1 MSLAVMLAP
10 LRYVQGPDALLE
22 LGGQLQILGL
32 KNPLILAS
40 PSARKAVGPTLSQGS
55 SRGASRT
62 RSWIS
67 AASAPGARSSGS
79 RTPASRAGTTP
90 SSTAGAAR
98 RSTRDA
104 PPPRKSALNVE
115 KNPPEFIPDLGA
127 GVACINIP
135 TVAATDASTSAV
147 SLVYSDNHTV
157 EATMIYPTSPTMV
170 FVDTS
175 VIAKSPVRLLVAGM
189 GDALATYFEAAMT
202 YQTGSRAVVTQS
214 YSTRATQALA
224 RLCFDLLMEYGV
236 QGKIEAE
243 AGVPGPGLEAV
254 VEANILLSGLGFES
268 GGISASHAVGH
279 GFHHIP
285 EFFEVPQYH
294 GELVAFGT
302 LVQLLLERRTP
313 AYLDTVFGFCVSV
326 GLPTTFAEMT
336 LKDRHRRSSGDGGAR
351 RLTRHDHQVDAR
363 VVPRARR
370 AGPPLRPPR
379 DPARHHRD
387 RRLRTRVQLPEVR
400 MRGC

>member
-1 MSLAVMLAP
+1 MPLAVMLAP
-10 LRYVQGPDALLE
+10 LRYVQGPDALLQ
-22 LGGQLQILGL
+22 LGEQLQILGL

-40 PSARKAVGPTLSQGS
+40 PSARKAVGATLSQGLE
-55 SRGASRT
+55 SRGIAYAFTEFTGECT
-62 RSWIS
+62 RREIERVKNLCIEGGHDAIINCGGGKTLDAGR
-67 AASAPGARSSGS
+67 AA
-79 RTPASRAGTTP
+79 
-90 SSTAGAAR
+90 AA
-98 RSTRDA
+98 
-104 PPPRKSALNVE
+104 KSALNVE

-147 SLVYSDNHTV
+147 SLVYCDNHTV
-157 EATMIYPTSPTMV
+157 EATMVYPTSPTMV

-224 RLCFDLLMEYGV
+224 RLCFDLLMEYGL

-302 LVQLLLERRTP
+302 LVQLLLERRKP
-313 AYLDTVFGFCVSV
+313 AFLDTVFGFCVSV

-336 LKDRHRRSSGDGGAR
+336 LRDLTDEALETVALAASRDMIIKSMPGSNAVPDEQGRYFDHREILHAIIA
-351 RLTRHDHQVDAR
+351 TDAYG
-363 VVPRARR
+363 RAFNSRKS
-370 AGPPLRPPR
+370 A
-379 DPARHHRD
+379 
-387 RRLRTRVQLPEVR
+387 
-400 MRGC
+400 

>member
-10 LRYVQGPDALLE
+10 LRYVQGPDALLQ
-22 LGGQLQILGL
+22 LGGQLEVLGL

-40 PSARKAVGPTLSQGS
+40 PSARKAVGATLSQGLE
-55 SRGASRT
+55 SRGISYAFADFGGECT
-62 RSWIS
+62 RREIERVKNLCIAGSHDAIVNCGGGKTLDTGR
-67 AASAPGARSSGS
+67 AAAC
-79 RTPASRAGTTP
+79 
-90 SSTAGAAR
+90 
-98 RSTRDA
+98 
-104 PPPRKSALNVE
+104 KSALNVDMS
-115 KNPPEFIPDLGA
+115 PPEYISDLGA

-147 SLVYSDNHTV
+147 SLVYSDHHVV

-175 VIAKSPVRLLVAGM
+175 IIAKSPVRLLVSGM

-224 RLCFDLLMEYGV
+224 KLCFELLMEFGV
-236 QGKIEAE
+236 QGKLEAE
-243 AGVPGPGLEAV
+243 AGVAGPGLDAV

-279 GFHHIP
+279 GFHHIAQY
-285 EFFEVPQYH
+285 FAVPQFH

-302 LVQLLLERRTP
+302 LVQLLLEKRSPTF
-313 AYLDTVFGFCVSV
+313 LDTVFGFCASV
-326 GLPTTFAEMT
+326 GLPITFEQMT
-336 LKDRHRRSSGDGGAR
+336 LKDLTDETLETVALEASRDMIIRSMPGATAEPDEQGRFYDHRDILNAIIAADAYGRAFSSRRSA
-351 RLTRHDHQVDAR
+351 
-363 VVPRARR
+363 
-370 AGPPLRPPR
+370 
-379 DPARHHRD
+379 
-387 RRLRTRVQLPEVR
+387 
-400 MRGC
+400 